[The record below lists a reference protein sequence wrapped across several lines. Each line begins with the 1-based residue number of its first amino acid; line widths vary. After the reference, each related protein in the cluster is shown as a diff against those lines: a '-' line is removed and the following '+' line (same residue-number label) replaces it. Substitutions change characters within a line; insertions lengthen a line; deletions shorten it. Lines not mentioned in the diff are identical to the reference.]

1 MTIRNSFHKKSL
13 AMLTAVVLCLA
24 GSAHAQ
30 EAADAEGQD
39 MANYELSVRD
49 QIELI
54 VYDEPDLTASQ
65 RIDGRGQIRVPLIGT
80 TRIAGMTIREA
91 EEYLEKAFIENR
103 ILRSPMVTIRVAD
116 YAPKEVAV
124 LGAVESPGKLTFPI
138 EENSMDIVDVIS
150 QMGGFTDM
158 ARSDNVRVTRVS
170 QGGRK
175 VDFTVNV
182 ERMIS
187 GKGRR
192 RSSESRVEILPGDVI
207 WVPQRIF

>member
-1 MTIRNSFHKKSL
+1 MTIRNTFHKKSL

>member
-1 MTIRNSFHKKSL
+1 
-13 AMLTAVVLCLA
+13 
-24 GSAHAQ
+24 
-30 EAADAEGQD
+30 
-39 MANYELSVRD
+39 MANYQLSIRD
-49 QIELI
+49 QIDFS

-65 RIDGRGQIRVPLIGT
+65 RIDGHGQIRVPLLGT
-80 TRIAGMTIREA
+80 TKVAGMTIREA
-91 EEYLEKAFIENR
+91 EKYLENAYIEKR
-103 ILRSPMVTIRVAD
+103 LLRAPMVTIRVAD

-124 LGAVESPGKLTFPI
+124 LGAVSSPGKLTFPI
-138 EENSMDIVDVIS
+138 EANSLAIVDVIS

-158 ARSDNVRVTRVS
+158 ARSDNVRVTRVT

-187 GKGRR
+187 GRGRG
-192 RSSESRVEILPGDVI
+192 SSTETRLEVFPGDVI